1 MMHSA
6 ISSHKIL
13 FDNFRLELILVLSF
27 KLSTLVHSRT
37 KTHYYFQIIINNLD
51 IFVFQIACEK
61 KSIPSSLEFE
71 ESDFIA
77 PLESDESPDLDEFRY
92 RGSLPYADFGTWKN
106 VLQEIGVSGTVG
118 GPLLMQKSATFAYIS
133 QKLW

>member
-27 KLSTLVHSRT
+27 KLSTLVHLRT

-92 RGSLPYADFGTWKN
+92 RGSLPYADFGTGKK
-106 VLQEIGVSGTVG
+106 LRYAKFALVG
-118 GPLLMQKSATFAYIS
+118 L
-133 QKLW
+133 

>member
-13 FDNFRLELILVLSF
+13 FNNFRLELILVLSF
-27 KLSTLVHSRT
+27 KLSTKVHSRT
-37 KTHYYFQIIINNLD
+37 KTQYFFEIIINDLD
-51 IFVFQIACEK
+51 IFIFVFQIACEK

-92 RGSLPYADFGTWKN
+92 
-106 VLQEIGVSGTVG
+106 I
-118 GPLLMQKSATFAYIS
+118 
-133 QKLW
+133 

>member
-1 MMHSA
+1 M
-6 ISSHKIL
+6 
-13 FDNFRLELILVLSF
+13 LSF

-37 KTHYYFQIIINNLD
+37 KTHYYFQIIINNFD

-92 RGSLPYADFGTWKN
+92 RGSLPYADFGTGKKIA
-106 VLQEIGVSGTVG
+106 LHEIRVSGTVVD
-118 GPLLMQKSATFAYIS
+118 PLLKLKSPTCAYIS
-133 QKLW
+133 QKLR

>member
-1 MMHSA
+1 MMHGA

-27 KLSTLVHSRT
+27 KLITLVHLRT

-92 RGSLPYADFGTWKN
+92 RGSLPYADFGTWK
-106 VLQEIGVSGTVG
+106 
-118 GPLLMQKSATFAYIS
+118 
-133 QKLW
+133 